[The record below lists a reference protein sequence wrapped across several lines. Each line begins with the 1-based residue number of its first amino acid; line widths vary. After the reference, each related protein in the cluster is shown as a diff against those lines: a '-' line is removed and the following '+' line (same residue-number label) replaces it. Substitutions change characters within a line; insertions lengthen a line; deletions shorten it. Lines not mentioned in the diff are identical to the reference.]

1 MKLRSMVARHLNSWQ
16 TIGAWV
22 IRENKESQRSEE
34 KEKRGKGMGFVEVDN
49 SSRRMVAAEKLFRHE
64 QEHRDIP
71 VEESH
76 NL

>member
-1 MKLRSMVARHLNSWQ
+1 MGYSRKQREPK
-16 TIGAWV
+16 IG
-22 IRENKESQRSEE
+22 R
-34 KEKRGKGMGFVEVDN
+34 KEKKKKKKKKGVGFVEVDN